1 MMSRWSFP
9 WCVVTPTVFN
19 SDLSLVGKLGADNAR
34 CLGVLSIQ
42 SWRLARLFVSEASLA
57 CTTSWIMCRFL
68 LDRPNLTL
76 DRSLV

>member
-1 MMSRWSFP
+1 ME
-9 WCVVTPTVFN
+9 
-19 SDLSLVGKLGADNAR
+19 LSLVCRDPHGVQFGSLIGGKTGCRQRKVLG
-34 CLGVLSIQ
+34 GQ

>member
-1 MMSRWSFP
+1 ME
-9 WCVVTPTVFN
+9 
-19 SDLSLVGKLGADNAR
+19 LSLVCRDPHGVQFGSLIGGKTGCR
-34 CLGVLSIQ
+34 Q
-42 SWRLARLFVSEASLA
+42 RKSWRLARLFVSEASLA

>member
-34 CLGVLSIQ
+34 CLGVLASCKAFRIRGE
-42 SWRLARLFVSEASLA
+42 SRLYDE
-57 CTTSWIMCRFL
+57 
-68 LDRPNLTL
+68 LDYVPNLTL